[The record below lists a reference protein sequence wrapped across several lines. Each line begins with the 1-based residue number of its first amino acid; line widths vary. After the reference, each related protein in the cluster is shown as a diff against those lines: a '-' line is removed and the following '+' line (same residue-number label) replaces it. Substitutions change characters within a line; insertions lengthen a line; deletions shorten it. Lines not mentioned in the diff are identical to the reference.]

1 MSWIHF
7 PQKTYVHPAVYSPS
21 VCVTGNIL
29 RPSGVKEKF
38 LPGLCTGLTHRN
50 MDGAI
55 SCYLLTVSPTDNQT
69 ELSPWIILF
78 PEVCTPSCCFPSQ
91 HSVFFWRCSV
101 SVQVLFHFLLTSAWS
116 PAVPPPPHPPNAYSG
131 LSYLG
136 AQFFVDRLTAVCKA
150 LN

>member
-1 MSWIHF
+1 MNTF
-7 PQKTYVHPAVYSPS
+7 PPKNICTPGSLQSFCLCDREYTPS
-21 VCVTGNIL
+21 QWSKREIPPWTMYRTDTQEL
-29 RPSGVKEKF
+29 
-38 LPGLCTGLTHRN
+38 
-50 MDGAI
+50 AI